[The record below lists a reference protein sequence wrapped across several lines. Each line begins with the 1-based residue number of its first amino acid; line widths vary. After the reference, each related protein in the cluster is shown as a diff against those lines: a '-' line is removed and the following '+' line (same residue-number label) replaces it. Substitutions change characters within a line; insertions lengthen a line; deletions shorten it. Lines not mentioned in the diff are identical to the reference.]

1 MVVVLVELVTQ
12 VVVTLHKM
20 VDLVDQVVVVLK
32 AMEMQD
38 QMVEE
43 DKEIL
48 VEQDQELLVLLKT
61 LAEAVAVPVVLA
73 VMHQEML
80 LEELVVLVFNFRQ
93 YSEILIQQ

>member
-38 QMVEE
+38 RMVEE

-48 VEQDQELLVLLKT
+48 VEQDQELPDLLRTLVV
-61 LAEAVAVPVVLA
+61 EAVVPVALA

-80 LEELVVLVFNFRQ
+80 LEELVVLVFNFPQ
-93 YSEILIQQ
+93 YSKIPIQQ

>member
-38 QMVEE
+38 RMVEE

-48 VEQDQELLVLLKT
+48 VEQDQELLVPLKT
-61 LAEAVAVPVVLA
+61 LVVEAVVLVVLV

-80 LEELVVLVFNFRQ
+80 MEE
-93 YSEILIQQ
+93 

>member
-1 MVVVLVELVTQ
+1 MVVVLVELATQ
-12 VVVTLHKM
+12 VVVMLHKM

-48 VEQDQELLVLLKT
+48 VEQDQELPELLKT
-61 LAEAVAVPVVLA
+61 LAEAVVVPVVLA

-80 LEELVVLVFNFRQ
+80 LEELVVLVFNFPQ
-93 YSEILIQQ
+93 YSKIPIQQ

>member
-1 MVVVLVELVTQ
+1 MVVVLVELATL
-12 VVVTLHKM
+12 VVVILHKM
-20 VDLVDQVVVVLK
+20 VDLVDQVAVVLK
-32 AMEMQD
+32 VMDQQD

-61 LAEAVAVPVVLA
+61 LVVEAVVLVVLA

-80 LEELVVLVFNFRQ
+80 LEELVVLVFNFPQ
-93 YSEILIQQ
+93 YSKIPIQQ